1 MHKNKRT
8 KKYSKKTQ
16 RKKQQTEKPQ
26 PEKQQTEKLRHRK
39 TMKSYD
45 CRKGM
50 TYESNRYLKYIQ
62 FFKNNKQIS
71 LSNDR

>member
-1 MHKNKRT
+1 MHKTKRT

-16 RKKQQTEKPQ
+16 RKKPKTEKP
-26 PEKQQTEKLRHRK
+26 KTEKLKHGK

-50 TYESNRYLKYIQ
+50 TDESNRYLKYIQ
-62 FFKNNKQIS
+62 FFKNNK
-71 LSNDR
+71 

>member
-1 MHKNKRT
+1 MHKTKRT

-16 RKKQQTEKPQ
+16 RKKQQTEKP
-26 PEKQQTEKLRHRK
+26 KTEKPRHGK

-50 TYESNRYLKYIQ
+50 TYEYNRYLKYEYT
-62 FFKNNKQIS
+62 KN
-71 LSNDR
+71 

>member
-1 MHKNKRT
+1 MHKTKRT

-16 RKKQQTEKPQ
+16 RKKQQIEKPQTEKP
-26 PEKQQTEKLRHRK
+26 RHRK

-50 TYESNRYLKYIQ
+50 TDESNRYLKYIQ
-62 FFKNNKQIS
+62 FFKSNKQVS